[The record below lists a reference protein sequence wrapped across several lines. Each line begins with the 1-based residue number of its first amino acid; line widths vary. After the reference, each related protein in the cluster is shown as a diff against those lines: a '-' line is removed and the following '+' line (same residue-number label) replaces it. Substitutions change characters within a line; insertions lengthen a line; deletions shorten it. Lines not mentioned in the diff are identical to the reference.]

1 MQPRRNVTIGIAAAV
16 ALAASV
22 TASPVRAEAPC
33 MADVQKFCADAPTGV
48 GAVQACLKKHEAELS
63 KECVARLDDF
73 KARAGALAA
82 TCRWDVA
89 RFCSDVAPGGGRI
102 ARCMQAK
109 RDQLSPECK
118 DALQKRGKP

>member
-1 MQPRRNVTIGIAAAV
+1 MQSRRYVPRIVAAAV
-16 ALAASV
+16 LATGVVIAG
-22 TASPVRAEAPC
+22 PVRAEPPC
-33 MADVQKFCADAPTGV
+33 QADVQKFCADAPVGV
-48 GAVQACLKKHEAELS
+48 GAVQACLEKHEAELS
-63 KECVARLDDF
+63 KECLQRLDDF

-102 ARCMQAK
+102 ARCMQAR

-118 DALQKRGKP
+118 DALEKRGKP